1 MTQSSEGVEVLVA
14 RFDALL
20 LDLDGVLYIGEAPVP
35 HAADA
40 LEQSAAAFGIRRAYI
55 TNNASRTPE
64 QVVDVLA
71 GVGVPADVSEVVTS
85 AQVAAAYLAGQIA
98 PGMPSWLWA
107 VRGLERALEVNGL
120 RPVRSLED
128 QPTAVVQGFRS
139 GCRLA
144 RSGNCFGSCES
155 WLGVGCEQ
163 RGHDDSHPDG
173 LAPEMGPGCCSFG
186 CDWAGSGRRWESRTH
201 RLLRQPSNALDPSDR

>member
-1 MTQSSEGVEVLVA
+1 M
-14 RFDALL
+14 
-20 LDLDGVLYIGEAPVP
+20 LYIGEAPVP

-107 VRGLERALEVNGL
+107 VRAWNEHWKLTGYVRFGLWKTN
-120 RPVRSLED
+120 
-128 QPTAVVQGFRS
+128 QPQWSRDFIRMS
-139 GCRLA
+139 
-144 RSGNCFGSCES
+144 
-155 WLGVGCEQ
+155 VGAIWQ
-163 RGHDDSHPDG
+163 
-173 LAPEMGPGCCSFG
+173 
-186 CDWAGSGRRWESRTH
+186 
-201 RLLRQPSNALDPSDR
+201 LLRQL